1 MRGMKY
7 RNVNISSVAALVL
20 SLLAAAFFALGRA
33 MFGVSGWFAFISVP
47 AGLIVAVALVGLWS
61 IPVGIVKEHP
71 ESGSY
76 KASGWRESWAFI
88 AVAVFLFLAGIFMVD
103 SGDTDES
110 VKSVFTQFVGRWALE
125 LSAALFWLCVLGV
138 IASYMSVSS
147 YLCVGL
153 FLQVFVEAVGVGHSH
168 LVDGLFPAGNP
179 GSFDESASGSGGSFA
194 FLGPP
199 SSSFI
204 FNIADHQ
211 PQRLQR

>member
-1 MRGMKY
+1 MGTVINHSSLNHRVKV
-7 RNVNISSVAALVL
+7 RLVTPRRLAKWSADSPERIQSIKILKCRISLVCARVL
-20 SLLAAAFFALGRA
+20 IDETLHLG
-33 MFGVSGWFAFISVP
+33 
-47 AGLIVAVALVGLWS
+47 
-61 IPVGIVKEHP
+61 HN
-71 ESGSY
+71 
-76 KASGWRESWAFI
+76 
-88 AVAVFLFLAGIFMVD
+88 
-103 SGDTDES
+103 
-110 VKSVFTQFVGRWALE
+110 QRW
-125 LSAALFWLCVLGV
+125 V
-138 IASYMSVSS
+138 SVSS

>member
-1 MRGMKY
+1 MIDELGEHC
-7 RNVNISSVAALVL
+7 SVGDIASAFDARCAADLTPPSDR
-20 SLLAAAFFALGRA
+20 SLAGGPVTFHLAAAVAA
-33 MFGVSGWFAFISVP
+33 WSV
-47 AGLIVAVALVGLWS
+47 
-61 IPVGIVKEHP
+61 
-71 ESGSY
+71 
-76 KASGWRESWAFI
+76 
-88 AVAVFLFLAGIFMVD
+88 
-103 SGDTDES
+103 
-110 VKSVFTQFVGRWALE
+110 
-125 LSAALFWLCVLGV
+125 
-138 IASYMSVSS
+138 SVSS

>member
-1 MRGMKY
+1 MHE
-7 RNVNISSVAALVL
+7 AALDFGFWPAVFDRGCG
-20 SLLAAAFFALGRA
+20 SLAAVDDDNERGWDAFEE
-33 MFGVSGWFAFISVP
+33 
-47 AGLIVAVALVGLWS
+47 ALVVMDGFVFA
-61 IPVGIVKEHP
+61 PVPGE
-71 ESGSY
+71 
-76 KASGWRESWAFI
+76 
-88 AVAVFLFLAGIFMVD
+88 
-103 SGDTDES
+103 
-110 VKSVFTQFVGRWALE
+110 
-125 LSAALFWLCVLGV
+125 
-138 IASYMSVSS
+138 SVSS